1 MSSSLLSPNICDS
14 YRCNLVIVN
23 IVKEVICVSVDS
35 VERAERFLR
44 RGEPD
49 PTAERGEAR
58 PTREPR
64 LHLPRHGR
72 DL

>member
-1 MSSSLLSPNICDS
+1 MQS
-14 YRCNLVIVN
+14 CNC
-23 IVKEVICVSVDS
+23 KYCHKHDQEVICVSVDS

-49 PTAERGEAR
+49 PTTERGEAR